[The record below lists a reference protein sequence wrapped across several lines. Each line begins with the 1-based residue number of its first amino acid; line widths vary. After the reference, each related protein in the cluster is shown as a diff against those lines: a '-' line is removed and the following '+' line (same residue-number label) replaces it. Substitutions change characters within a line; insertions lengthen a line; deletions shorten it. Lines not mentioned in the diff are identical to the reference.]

1 VVWLSVARESQIFT
15 LKIKMAQL
23 QMDEIDFEKLLEVVC
38 ERLTRDVQ
46 NNPLNRKPN
55 EFEKLA
61 RIRIQEGLAEIGAA
75 LALDQVAQGF
85 PDIVVGRFGAEV
97 KATESDS
104 WRCIANSVSEGQRA
118 QNVDRI
124 YVIYGKMGGKPE
136 VKWADYGKSIVHVRT
151 SHVPRFEIEIGSSR
165 SLFELIGTTYEQF
178 RILPMLEKMP
188 FIREYARARLKVGER
203 LWWLEDKEV
212 DDQEHS
218 LPLNVRIYMDLEP
231 QEKRNLRAEAALL
244 CPMVVGGS
252 RKRKKYT
259 DAVSYLMTYRGVL
272 CPQARDLFSA
282 GSVAGKAR
290 GGNYVQRA
298 LIDIQ
303 DEMRTAA
310 CALEAP
316 LFVEYW
322 GSAPEPESR
331 LKHWLSL
338 ADGYATSWKPSKH
351 MFLENSVG

>member
-1 VVWLSVARESQIFT
+1 MNERE
-15 LKIKMAQL
+15 
-23 QMDEIDFEKLLEVVC
+23 FEELLGVVC
-38 ERLTRDVQ
+38 ERLTQDVR
-46 NNPLNRKPN
+46 NSSTNHKPTD
-55 EFEKLA
+55 FEKLT
-61 RIRIQEGLAEIGAA
+61 RKFVLERLAETGATQV
-75 LALDQVAQGF
+75 LDQVIQGF

-118 QNVDRI
+118 REVDKV
-124 YVIYGKMGGKPE
+124 YVIYGKMGGQPE

-151 SHVPRFEIEIGSSR
+151 SHVPRFEIELGTEK
-165 SLFELIGTTYEQF
+165 SLFDQIGTTYEQF
-178 RILPMLEKMP
+178 RVLPMLEKMP
-188 FIREYARARLKVGER
+188 FIREYARGRLKEGER

-212 DDQEHS
+212 DEQEHS
-218 LPLNVRIYMDLEP
+218 LPLNVRIYMDLEQ

-252 RKRKKYT
+252 RQRKKYS

-282 GSVAGKAR
+282 GSVAGKQR

-303 DEMRTAA
+303 EEMKNAA
-310 CALEAP
+310 DYLEDQ
-316 LFVEYW
+316 LFKEYW
-322 GSAPEPESR
+322 GIVPPKDRR
-331 LKHWLSL
+331 LEHWLSMADQL
-338 ADGYATSWKPSKH
+338 AVGWEPSKH
-351 MFLENSVG
+351 MFTLKRC